1 MGLAS
6 YYYLAIL
13 ICLANNLL
21 SKYISLFIGNIISCL
36 VFLSTDLKIFAF
48 YILGVTRKNPRIPL
62 SDLQG
67 MNTLNEKNQQ

>member
-1 MGLAS
+1 MGFAS
-6 YYYLAIL
+6 YYLAIL
-13 ICLANNLL
+13 TYLVNIYCQ
-21 SKYISLFIGNIISCL
+21 STFISFFIGNIISCL